1 MKLND
6 LKLGDVLLPK
16 RAKVPKVVTKIVCK
30 RVNGEMTKLVD
41 YVVAEPMESWQG
53 VTYNAK
59 SSYRVTLYY
68 DRDLNKEYKVVGNVN
83 EEKKEADMSKLFKVI
98 GEEIYGIHIGTN
110 TAGEL
115 VLEIRGDANNAIK
128 AFKKDVLEEVK
139 PYTIKLVAF
148 GGTGNPRHATVEK
161 GKLSKNDVIVWSNG
175 LWSVVELDTKQD
187 NCPEI
192 TSKNAKR
199 LVLGD
204 L

>member
-1 MKLND
+1 MRFQD
-6 LKLGDVLLPK
+6 LKVGDVLLPK
-16 RAKVPKVVTKIVCK
+16 RAKVPKKVV
-30 RVNGEMTKLVD
+30 RLNYRRYNGQTTDQIDSVTL
-41 YVVAEPMESWQG
+41 EPMESWRG

-59 SSYRVTLYY
+59 SSYSGTLYQGDFADFKY
-68 DRDLNKEYKVVGNVN
+68 DGNVN

-139 PYTIKLVAF
+139 PYTVKLVAM
-148 GGTGNPRHATVEK
+148 GSGENPRHVTVEK
-161 GKLSKNDVIVWSNG
+161 GKLSKQDVIIWQQRVWV
-175 LWSVVELDTKQD
+175 VVELDTKQD
-187 NCPEI
+187 NCAEV
-192 TSKNAKR
+192 TEKNAKR
-199 LVLGD
+199 LVVGD